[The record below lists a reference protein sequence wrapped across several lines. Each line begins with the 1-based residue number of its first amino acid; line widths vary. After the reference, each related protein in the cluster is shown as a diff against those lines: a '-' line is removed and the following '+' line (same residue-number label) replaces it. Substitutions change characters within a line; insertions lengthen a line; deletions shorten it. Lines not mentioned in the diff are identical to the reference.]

1 MDTPLARSAATLLF
15 AALALFPSMLPAAV
29 SASRPPTAAT
39 APAPTLPSARFAH
52 QLSFP
57 ANALSRSPEAS
68 FAMHAR
74 GLDWLVPTGTVTFT
88 VRKPKE
94 YDGGRVRVTYFYQ
107 VMSDES
113 GTLSF
118 SVTPLS
124 ISSGSSFETYGSFS
138 TGTRAAPENTS
149 TVLSSSV
156 TLTPGNGWGGDG
168 TWWYFEAQR
177 RGTGQ
182 GGFPGRL
189 RLMSVAVEY

>member
-1 MDTPLARSAATLLF
+1 
-15 AALALFPSMLPAAV
+15 
-29 SASRPPTAAT
+29 
-39 APAPTLPSARFAH
+39 
-52 QLSFP
+52 
-57 ANALSRSPEAS
+57 
-68 FAMHAR
+68 
-74 GLDWLVPTGTVTFT
+74 
-88 VRKPKE
+88 
-94 YDGGRVRVTYFYQ
+94 
-107 VMSDES
+107 MSDES